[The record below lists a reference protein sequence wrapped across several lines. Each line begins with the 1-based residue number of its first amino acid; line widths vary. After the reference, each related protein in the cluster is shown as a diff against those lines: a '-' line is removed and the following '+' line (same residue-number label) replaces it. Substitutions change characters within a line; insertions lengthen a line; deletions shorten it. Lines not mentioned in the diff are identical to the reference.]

1 MAQKYYANKYGIQLE
16 EFLIWASEWDLK
28 FWKYNF
34 TTGQG
39 FALTCALKYVVRAGK
54 KPNEPY
60 EKDMGKYNDYINMA
74 VKMGFE
80 RSEAE
85 DWVALQK
92 SIFEEFKGRKAE
104 LEEERK
110 RNVFKYCALN
120 RQKFLWFKTFE
131 DMAKHFGVTESYLK
145 LWLNK
150 NKPLNGWFVKE
161 VNYDSELERLQ

>member
-1 MAQKYYANKYGIQLE
+1 MAQDYYTNKYGIQLE
-16 EFLIWASEWDLK
+16 EFLIWGYEQNLR
-28 FWKYNF
+28 FPQYNF

-39 FALTCALKYVVRAGK
+39 FALTNALKYSVRAGK

-74 VKMGFE
+74 VLMGFE

-104 LEEERK
+104 LEEIRK
-110 RNVFKYCALN
+110 R
-120 RQKFLWFKTFE
+120 E
-131 DMAKHFGVTESYLK
+131 EAKHV
-145 LWLNK
+145 
-150 NKPLNGWFVKE
+150 
-161 VNYDSELERLQ
+161 

>member
-1 MAQKYYANKYGIQLE
+1 MAQEYYANKHGIQLE
-16 EFLIWASEWDLK
+16 EFLIWGSEWDLK
-28 FWKYNF
+28 FWQYNF

-39 FALTCALKYVVRAGK
+39 FALTNALKYIVRAGK

-92 SIFEEFKGRKAE
+92 SIFEEFIGRKAE
-104 LEEERK
+104 LEEIRK
-110 RNVFKYCALN
+110 R
-120 RQKFLWFKTFE
+120 E
-131 DMAKHFGVTESYLK
+131 EAK
-145 LWLNK
+145 NA
-150 NKPLNGWFVKE
+150 
-161 VNYDSELERLQ
+161 

>member
-1 MAQKYYANKYGIQLE
+1 MAKEYYANKYGIQLE
-16 EFLIWASEWDLK
+16 EFLIWGSEWELK
-28 FWKYNF
+28 FWRYNF

-39 FALTCALKYVVRAGK
+39 FALTNALKYIVRAGK

-80 RSEAE
+80 RSKAE

-104 LEEERK
+104 LEELAELEEIRK
-110 RNVFKYCALN
+110 R
-120 RQKFLWFKTFE
+120 E
-131 DMAKHFGVTESYLK
+131 EAK
-145 LWLNK
+145 NA
-150 NKPLNGWFVKE
+150 
-161 VNYDSELERLQ
+161 